1 MLSQERKSEL
11 LKGIKAE
18 LNNYHAAKADYDKYR
33 KGREAHIHNLKRDIM
48 CLTHGED
55 MVKKIEGYV
64 GQRIMHNNDDS
75 VEIIMVDYIKFM
87 KWDIRFHGT
96 GIHLDDDGRAWDSWG
111 FDLKYEEFPGEN
123 DTRVKP
129 EPITL
134 VTEATINQ
142 IVEKLESARDA
153 KIAKYRDDVKA
164 KYAGIIKQIKTC
176 GLDPEKYDKKN
187 PAEKIKEKIKEKLRK
202 LRHEEDELC
211 DETGFRMSDLVRWF
225 GSDEDKAAFR
235 KEVKKLI
242 AAPDEC
248 CDKVIPADGRPADE
262 EIDEA
267 VDSMTEELCDAAPEE
282 DDLFGVLPG
291 FNERN

>member
-18 LNNYHAAKADYDKYR
+18 LNNYHAAKADYVKYW

-64 GQRIMHNNDDS
+64 GHRIMRNNDDS
-75 VEIIMVDYIKFM
+75 SVEFLMVDRVEFR
-87 KWDIRFHGT
+87 KWEIGFYGT
-96 GIHLDDDGRAWDSWG
+96 GIKLCGDGSTRDSWC
-111 FDLKYEEFPGEN
+111 FAIRYEDFPGEY
-123 DTRVKP
+123 DKYTAP

-142 IVEKLESARDA
+142 IVGKLESERDA
-153 KIAKYRDDVKA
+153 KIARYRDEVKT
-164 KYAGIIKQIKTC
+164 KYATIISQIKTC
-176 GLDPEKYDKKN
+176 GLDPDKYEKKT
-187 PAEKIKEKIKEKLRK
+187 PVEKLLK
-202 LRHEEDELC
+202 LRHDENELY

-235 KEVKKLI
+235 KEVKELI

-248 CDKVIPADGRPADE
+248 CDKAMPADGGTGE
-262 EIDEA
+262 EELDKA
-267 VDSMTEELCDAAPEE
+267 VDSMTEEMCDAAPEE
-282 DDLFGVLPG
+282 DDLFDVLPD
-291 FNERN
+291 

>member
-18 LNNYHAAKADYDKYR
+18 LNNYHATKADYDKYW
-33 KGREAHIHNLKRDIM
+33 KGREAHLHNLKRDIM

-55 MVKKIEGYV
+55 LVKKIEGYV
-64 GQRIMHNNDDS
+64 GQRIMRDYDDS
-75 VEIIMVDYIKFM
+75 VEILMVDYIKFK
-87 KWDIRFHGT
+87 KWEIRFHGT
-96 GIHLDDDGRAWDSWG
+96 GIRLYDDGRAWDAWG
-111 FDLKYEEFPGEN
+111 FDIKYEEFPGEN
-123 DTRVKP
+123 DKRVKP

-134 VTEATINQ
+134 VTDASINQ
-142 IVEKLESARDA
+142 IVEKLESERDA
-153 KIAKYRDDVKA
+153 KIAKYRDEVKA

-176 GLDPEKYDKKN
+176 GLDPEKYEKKN
-187 PAEKIKEKIKEKLRK
+187 PAEKLQEKLLK
-202 LRHEEDELC
+202 LRHEEDELY

-242 AAPDEC
+242 AAPDDC
-248 CDKVIPADGRPADE
+248 CDKAIPADGRSADE

-282 DDLFGVLPG
+282 DELFDVLPG

>member
-18 LNNYHAAKADYDKYR
+18 LNNYHATKADYDKYW
-33 KGREAHIHNLKRDIM
+33 KGREAHLHNLKRDIM

-55 MVKKIEGYV
+55 LVKKIEGYV
-64 GQRIMHNNDDS
+64 GQRIMRDYDDS
-75 VEIIMVDYIKFM
+75 VEILMVDYIKFK
-87 KWDIRFHGT
+87 KWEIRFHGT
-96 GIHLDDDGRAWDSWG
+96 GIRLYDDGRAWDAWG
-111 FDLKYEEFPGEN
+111 FDIKYEEFPGEN
-123 DTRVKP
+123 DKRVKP

-134 VTEATINQ
+134 VTDASINQ
-142 IVEKLESARDA
+142 IVEKLESERDA
-153 KIAKYRDDVKA
+153 KIAKYRDEVKA

-176 GLDPEKYDKKN
+176 GLDPEKCEKKT
-187 PAEKIKEKIKEKLRK
+187 PREKLLK
-202 LRHEEDELC
+202 LRHEEDELY
-211 DETGFRMSDLVRWF
+211 DEAGFRMSDLVRWF

-235 KEVKKLI
+235 KEVKELI
-242 AAPDEC
+242 AAPDDC

-282 DDLFGVLPG
+282 DELFDVLPG

>member
-18 LNNYHAAKADYDKYR
+18 LNNYHVAKADYDKYW
-33 KGREAHIHNLKRDIM
+33 KGRKAHVHNLKRDIM

-64 GQRIMHNNDDS
+64 GQRIMRDHGDS
-75 VEIIMVDYIKFM
+75 VEILMVDRIEFM
-87 KWDIRFHGT
+87 KWEIRFHGD
-96 GIHLDDDGRAWDSWG
+96 GIRLDDDGRAWDAWG
-111 FDLKYEEFPGEN
+111 LDLKYEEFPGEN

-134 VTEATINQ
+134 VTDASINQ
-142 IVEKLESARDA
+142 IVEKLESERDA
-153 KIAKYRDDVKA
+153 KIAKYRDEVKA
-164 KYAGIIKQIKTC
+164 KYAAIIKQIKTC
-176 GLDPEKYDKKN
+176 GLDPEKYEKKT
-187 PAEKIKEKIKEKLRK
+187 PEEKIRKKLLK
-202 LRHEEDELC
+202 LRHEEDELY

-235 KEVKKLI
+235 KEVKELI
-242 AAPDEC
+242 AVPDDC

-267 VDSMTEELCDAAPEE
+267 VDSMMEEPCDAAPEE
-282 DDLFGVLPG
+282 DELFDVLPG

>member
-1 MLSQERKSEL
+1 MLSQERKSGL

-18 LNNYHAAKADYDKYR
+18 LNNYHAAKADFDKYW
-33 KGREAHIHNLKRDIM
+33 KGREAHIHKLKRDIM

-55 MVKKIEGYV
+55 LVKKIEGYV
-64 GQRIMHNNDDS
+64 GQRIMRDRGDS
-75 VEIIMVDYIKFM
+75 VEILMVERIEFM

-96 GIHLDDDGRAWDSWG
+96 GIQLYDDGRCWDHSC
-111 FDLKYEEFPGEN
+111 FDIKYDDFPGEN
-123 DTRVKP
+123 DRRVKP

-153 KIAKYRDDVKA
+153 KIAKYRDEVKS
-164 KYAGIIKQIKTC
+164 KYANIIKQIKTC
-176 GLDPEKYDKKN
+176 GLDPEKYEKKT
-187 PAEKIKEKIKEKLRK
+187 PEEKLLK
-202 LRHEEDELC
+202 LRHEEDELY

-242 AAPDEC
+242 AAPVEC
-248 CDKVIPADGRPADE
+248 CDKVMPADGRPSDE
-262 EIDEA
+262 EIDEMA
-267 VDSMTEELCDAAPEE
+267 NSMTEELCDAAPEE
-282 DDLFGVLPG
+282 DDLFDVLPG
-291 FNERN
+291 FNQRN

>member
-18 LNNYHAAKADYDKYR
+18 LNNYHAAKADHDKYW
-33 KGREAHIHNLKRDIM
+33 KGRAACIHNLKRDIM

-55 MVKKIEGYV
+55 LVKKIEGYV
-64 GQRIMHNNDDS
+64 GQRIMRNNDDS
-75 VEIIMVDYIKFM
+75 VEILMVDRIDFM
-87 KWDIRFHGT
+87 KWDIRFHGD
-96 GIHLDDDGRAWDSWG
+96 GITLRDDGHTWESCG
-111 FDLKYEEFPGEN
+111 FDIRYEEFPGEN
-123 DTRVKP
+123 DKRVEP

-134 VTEATINQ
+134 VTDASINQ
-142 IVEKLESARDA
+142 IVEKLESERDA
-153 KIAKYRDDVKA
+153 KIAKYRDEVKS

-176 GLDPEKYDKKN
+176 GLDPDKYKKET
-187 PAEKIKEKIKEKLRK
+187 PKQKLLK
-202 LRHEEDELC
+202 LRHEEDELY

-235 KEVKKLI
+235 KEVKELI
-242 AAPDEC
+242 AAPDDC
-248 CDKVIPADGRPADE
+248 CDKVIPADE

-267 VDSMTEELCDAAPEE
+267 VDSMTEELCDAAPESDE
-282 DDLFGVLPG
+282 LFDVLPG